1 MKFHR
6 DASDDGILIFTP
18 DNRIDTYDGAPELDE
33 AVREIDAGAKH
44 VIVDCSALGY
54 MSSVGL
60 TSLIRLHKRASEN
73 GGEVKL
79 TNVSP
84 ALSRLLTITRLN
96 QVFRIFATV
105 DEARV
110 ALKTAGGASVP

>member
-6 DASDDGILIFTP
+6 DPSDDGILIFTP
-18 DNRIDTYDGAPELDE
+18 DNRIDTYDGSPELDE
-33 AVREIDAGAKH
+33 VLREIDAGARH
-44 VIVDCSALGY
+44 VIVDCRALGY

-79 TNVSP
+79 AGVSP
-84 ALSRLLTITRLN
+84 ALARLLTITRLD
-96 QVFRIFATV
+96 QVFRTFATV
-105 DEARV
+105 DEARN
-110 ALKTAGGASVP
+110 ALKAASA